1 MVETQHMLIVT
12 PCTNAPSHPTNT
24 DSTLDSEYSS
34 QMSFVGT
41 TPVMRKFEIEL
52 ATT

>member
-12 PCTNAPSHPTNT
+12 PCTNAPSHTTNT